1 MTLRRDQL
9 VDDYLHRFD
18 NASVFLAGDRR
29 AELRQ
34 EIVEHI
40 DVGLEEADAQHIE
53 AVRGVLERLGPPA
66 DIVAAELGDRGSTG
80 STPVVTPTEPTVDV
94 AAKEAI
100 EQADRPAQDD
110 KEEPPA
116 PMPASVPRGR
126 VFLLTGLTIAVLI
139 AGFVVFGLAMA
150 DSGHPQESPA
160 YLEPAIS
167 SSEGALPSEW
177 PSEGAS
183 SPPRHPRTGSPSP
196 RALPVP
202 RPSDLRNAGRP
213 VPALRGHGTGR
224 RGCCRPKVGA
234 SSAGALAGWTG

>member
-40 DVGLEEADAQHIE
+40 DIGLEEADAQHIE

-66 DIVAAELGDRGSTG
+66 DIVAAELADRGSTG
-80 STPVVTPTEPTVDV
+80 STPVVTPTDPPVEV
-94 AAKEAI
+94 AAEEPI
-100 EQADRPAQDD
+100 EQAARQAQDD
-110 KEEPPA
+110 KEGPPA
-116 PMPASVPRGR
+116 PAPASVSRGR
-126 VFLLTGLTIAVLI
+126 VFLLTGLTIAVLM

-150 DSGHPQESPA
+150 ESGHPQESPA

-177 PSEGAS
+177 PSDGSIEPT
-183 SPPRHPRTGSPSP
+183 SPPLDGFFEPS
-196 RALPVP
+196 
-202 RPSDLRNAGRP
+202 
-213 VPALRGHGTGR
+213 
-224 RGCCRPKVGA
+224 GA
-234 SSAGALAGWTG
+234 ASAPTF